1 MSGGVSWAHTS
12 RRAAAGR
19 SSRSS
24 PCCLHWSRCVWG
36 GIGGVMWGMD
46 VYWMI
51 VSASGSPLTPHISTL
66 MTPTGHSRLHRLL
79 GRRLVL
85 RQARPR
91 HLTRLVLPG
100 HLLRL
105 WRRLCPAHL
114 HALPH
119 LPLHVRARLG
129 QPLLPGGDGPRG
141 GGAKPLSAHLPI
153 LPLHTFCPA
162 SAHMPPPPPTA
173 ASCCATC
180 SAFPRPSSTQT
191 PPVRFVLDVH
201 TGGGGTRC
209 FGMHRSY
216 YACMHMSRGYFS
228 LFPPGR
234 EGSRPE
240 GESGDS
246 YLGLCF

>member
-129 QPLLPGGDGPRG
+129 QPLLSGEDGPRG

-162 SAHMPPPPPTA
+162 SAHMPPPPSYCCQLLCHVLRLPKTFFDTNPTGER
-173 ASCCATC
+173 C
-180 SAFPRPSSTQT
+180 SYR
-191 PPVRFVLDVH
+191 
-201 TGGGGTRC
+201 GGGHQVFRDAQELLC
-209 FGMHRSY
+209 L
-216 YACMHMSRGYFS
+216 HMSRGYFS
-228 LFPPGR
+228 WYPPVR
-234 EGSRPE
+234 ER
-240 GESGDS
+240 SGPT
-246 YLGLCF
+246 